1 MVYPERA
8 DKKGYTADVLNSA
21 QTLADH
27 AGRGGNGVPKI
38 EKEDVEL
45 AIQMRK
51 RYEFFEA
58 PPRDVSLQF
67 LRNSKADE

>member
-1 MVYPERA
+1 MHPFHRCSKLTIA
-8 DKKGYTADVLNSA
+8 GYTADVLRSA

-27 AGRGGNGVPKI
+27 ASRGGAVVPRI
-38 EKEDVEL
+38 EKDDVEL

-58 PPRDVSLQF
+58 PPRDVSFHRL
-67 LRNSKADE
+67 DH